1 MNDTTTN
8 NGTPTQQI
16 LDHHMKA
23 FGSGDVE
30 EVLKDYTEDSILIE
44 PGGTHK
50 GIDALR
56 TFFTGLFRGIFEPGS
71 YDFVMDRSTAEGDV
85 VYIVWHTR
93 GRIAD
98 ITFGTDTFV
107 VRDGKFAVQTFAGKI
122 EGA

>member
-1 MNDTTTN
+1 MNDTTTTY
-8 NGTPTQQI
+8 GASIQRV

-30 EVLKDYTEDSILIE
+30 EVLKDYTEYSILIE
-44 PGGTHK
+44 PNATHK

-56 TFFTGLFRGIFEPGS
+56 TFFAGLFSGIFEPGS
-71 YDFVMDRSTAEGDV
+71 YHFVMDRTTVEGDV
-85 VYIVWHTR
+85 IYIVWHTR
-93 GRIAD
+93 GRNAD

-107 VRDGKFAVQTFAGKI
+107 VRAGKFAMHTFAAKV